1 MAAHNATHTAPA
13 VEARDGD
20 GIRDREIRMEQE
32 HLDRVYQRLEEKIH
46 EAEFLMDDAAK
57 RGQVGTPGAL
67 AERDAQVFR
76 AGVHLNR
83 LNSEFEDFLF
93 GRIDLL
99 LGKDG
104 ERGPDG
110 AYTSVEPAD
119 DAVRSDEGG
128 APSAE
133 IAETLHIGRLGVL
146 DADYSPLVIDWRA
159 PAAAPFYRSTP
170 VAPGRVVRRRVI
182 RSKGR
187 RVLGVEDD
195 LLRPELTA
203 TLDGTTLPVVGDGA
217 LMAALGRARSHTM
230 RDIVA
235 SIQAEQDMVIRAPA
249 ASVTEVEGGPG
260 TGKTAVA
267 LHRAA
272 YLLYQDRRR
281 YAGGILVVSPT
292 PLLVAY
298 TEGVLPSLGEEG
310 QVAIRALGSLVEG
323 EEAADWGGPKAPAE
337 GADGEPGGP
346 VGGDGRVY
354 DEPAVARIKGSARM
368 TKVLRRAA
376 RGALERPAPAAP
388 GRRGGA
394 RRRDGAPQVRGAAG
408 DAAQLSF
415 EVAGAPA
422 APAPGRTPAAEPL
435 PAPGRPA
442 SGPAADPAVSG
453 PGGGGAGPVTPDRLR
468 VVAFGRRVELD
479 EQELRRIRQT
489 ALGGTAPVNL
499 LRPRA
504 RRLLL
509 DALWGRSGAGQR
521 YTDPELAAEAR
532 QAFDEDITSEP
543 EFLEFLDAW
552 WPELTPRAVLA
563 AMADEKRL
571 GRWARRILTPRE
583 VRLLARSL
591 KRLGPDGRG
600 PLSVHD
606 VALLDELNSVL
617 GAPARPRRREV
628 DPLDQLTGLEELT
641 TYADRMSGGRARD
654 ERLREEARTDYAHV
668 IVDEAQDLTPM
679 QWRMVGRR
687 GRHAT
692 WTVVGDPAQSSW
704 SDPDEAAE
712 ARDEALGNRPR
723 RRFTLTVNYRNP
735 AEIAELAAKVLAL
748 AMPGMPAPE
757 AVRSTG
763 VVPRFV
769 VAGTPDGDR
778 VPGGGRGAVGNGAPD
793 GAGAADLGACV
804 RREASR
810 LLAEVDGTV
819 GVVVAMGRRA
829 EARAWLAGLGGRVVA
844 LGSLEAKGLEYDAT
858 VVVSP
863 AEIADE
869 SPAGLRVLYVA
880 LTRATQRL
888 TVVSGE
894 RDMPDEAGVPDLL
907 RD

>member
-1 MAAHNATHTAPA
+1 MAAQNATDAQVATGPA
-13 VEARDGD
+13 TESDGV
-20 GIRDREIRMEQE
+20 RDREIGAEQH
-32 HLDRVYQRLEEKIH
+32 HLDRVYRRLEEKIH

-83 LNSEFEDFLF
+83 LNNEFEDFLF

-104 ERGPDG
+104 KKGPDG

-119 DAVRSDEGG
+119 DAVRDDR
-128 APSAE
+128 AE
-133 IAETLHIGRLGVL
+133 IAETLHIGRIGVL

-159 PAAAPFYRSTP
+159 PAAAPFYRATP

-195 LLRPELTA
+195 LLRPELVT
-203 TLDGTTLPVVGDGA
+203 TLDGAALPVVGDGA
-217 LMAALGRARSHTM
+217 LMAALGQARSHTM
-230 RDIVA
+230 RDIVS
-235 SIQAEQDMVIRAPA
+235 SIQAEQDLVIRAPA

-310 QVAIRALGSLVEG
+310 QVAIRAVGNLVDG
-323 EEAADWGGPKAPAE
+323 AEADT
-337 GADGEPGGP
+337 
-346 VGGDGRVY
+346 Y
-354 DEPAVARIKGSARM
+354 DEPAVARIKGSSRM
-368 TKVLRRAA
+368 LKVLRKAV
-376 RGALERPAPAAP
+376 RGALEVPAA
-388 GRRGGA
+388 G
-394 RRRDGAPQVRGAAG
+394 
-408 DAAQLSF
+408 
-415 EVAGAPA
+415 VAVP
-422 APAPGRTPAAEPL
+422 E
-435 PAPGRPA
+435 
-442 SGPAADPAVSG
+442 
-453 PGGGGAGPVTPDRLR
+453 RLR
-468 VVAFGRRVELD
+468 VVAFGARVELETED
-479 EQELRRIRQT
+479 LRRIRNA

-504 RRLLL
+504 RRLIL
-509 DALWGRSGAGQR
+509 DALWSRAGGPKR

-532 QAFDEDITSEP
+532 SAFDEDITTEDS
-543 EFLEFLDAW
+543 FLSFLDAW
-552 WPELTPRAVLA
+552 WPELTPRRVLA
-563 AMADEKRL
+563 CLADEKRL
-571 GRWARRILTPRE
+571 GRWSRRVLNPRE
-583 VRLLARSL
+583 VRQLARSL
-591 KRLGPDGRG
+591 RRLDAAGRG

-606 VALLDELNSVL
+606 VALLDELETLL
-617 GAPARPRRREV
+617 GVPFRPKQPREV
-628 DPLDQLTGLEELT
+628 DPLDQLTGLEELMPQ
-641 TYADRMSGGRARD
+641 RSESRRERA
-654 ERLREEARTDYAHV
+654 ERLAQERRDYAHV

-692 WTVVGDPAQSSW
+692 WTIVGDPAQSSW
-704 SDPDEAAE
+704 SDPDEAGA
-712 ARDEALGNRPR
+712 ARDEALGTRPR
-723 RRFTLTVNYRNP
+723 RRFQLTVNYRNP

-748 AMPGMPAPE
+748 AMPGMESPR

-763 VVPRFV
+763 VVPRFT
-769 VAGTPDGDR
+769 VAGD
-778 VPGGGRGAVGNGAPD
+778 
-793 GAGAADLGACV
+793 DLGAAV
-804 RREASR
+804 REEALH
-810 LLAEVDGTV
+810 LLADVDGTV
-819 GVVVAMGRRA
+819 GVVVPMGRRA
-829 EARAWLAGLGGRVVA
+829 EAREWLAGLSGRVVV

-888 TVVSGE
+888 TVLSGGK
-894 RDMPDEAGVPDLL
+894 DDPDEHGVPDLL

>member
-1 MAAHNATHTAPA
+1 MAAQDAA
-13 VEARDGD
+13 VDSL
-20 GIRDREIRMEQE
+20 RDREIGVEQE
-32 HLDRVYQRLEEKIH
+32 HLDRVYHRLEEKIH
-46 EAEFLMDDAAK
+46 EAEFLMNDAVK

-76 AGVHLNR
+76 AGIHLNR

-119 DAVRSDEGG
+119 DAVREDN
-128 APSAE
+128 SAD
-133 IAETLHIGRLGVL
+133 IAETLHIGRIGVL
-146 DADYSPLVIDWRA
+146 DADYAPLVIDWRA

-170 VAPGRVVRRRVI
+170 KEPGRVVRRRVV

-187 RVLGVEDD
+187 KVLGVEDD
-195 LLRPELTA
+195 LMRPELTA
-203 TLDGTTLPVVGDGA
+203 YLDGDKLPVIGDGA
-217 LMAALGRARSHTM
+217 LMAALGQARSHTM
-230 RDIVA
+230 RDIVS
-235 SIQAEQDMVIRAPA
+235 SIQAEQDLVIRAPA
-249 ASVTEVEGGPG
+249 ASVTEVSGGPG

-310 QVAIRALGSLVEG
+310 QVAIRAVGSLSDDAAGVEG
-323 EEAADWGGPKAPAE
+323 ATT
-337 GADGEPGGP
+337 
-346 VGGDGRVY
+346 Y
-354 DEPAVARIKGSARM
+354 DEPPVARIKGSSRM
-368 TKVLRRAA
+368 LAVLRKAV
-376 RGALERPAPAAP
+376 RGALEQPGTPRGPKGGERQDGQLALGEEEAESTGTAPA
-388 GRRGGA
+388 
-394 RRRDGAPQVRGAAG
+394 
-408 DAAQLSF
+408 
-415 EVAGAPA
+415 
-422 APAPGRTPAAEPL
+422 TP
-435 PAPGRPA
+435 
-442 SGPAADPAVSG
+442 
-453 PGGGGAGPVTPDRLR
+453 TRLR
-468 VVAFGRRVELD
+468 VVAFGARIELEAD
-479 EQELRRIRQT
+479 ELRRIRQSV
-489 ALGGTAPVNL
+489 LGGTAPVNL

-504 RRLLL
+504 RRMLL
-509 DALWGRSGAGQR
+509 DALWNKSSGRGR
-521 YTDPELAAEAR
+521 YTDPELAAELR
-532 QAFDEDITSEP
+532 SSFDEDVSTETP
-543 EFLEFLDAW
+543 FLDFLNAW
-552 WPELTPRAVLA
+552 WPELTPRGVLA

-571 GRWARRILTPRE
+571 GRWARRVLNQGE
-583 VRLLARSL
+583 VRRLARSL
-591 KRLGPDGRG
+591 KRLDDAGNG

-606 VALLDELNSVL
+606 VAILDELQMLL
-617 GAPARPRRREV
+617 GTPARPRKKREF
-628 DPLDQLTGLEELT
+628 DPLDQLTGLEELMPQREET
-641 TYADRMSGGRARD
+641 QRERA
-654 ERLREEARTDYAHV
+654 ERLAAERTEYAHV

-692 WTVVGDPAQSSW
+692 WTIVGDPAQSSW
-704 SDPDEAAE
+704 SDPDEAAR

-748 AMPGMPAPE
+748 AMPGAASPA

-763 VVPRFV
+763 VRPRFETV
-769 VAGTPDGDR
+769 RDGDLAA
-778 VPGGGRGAVGNGAPD
+778 AV
-793 GAGAADLGACV
+793 
-804 RREASR
+804 REEARR
-810 LLAEVDGTV
+810 LLDEVDGTV
-819 GVVVAMGRRA
+819 GVVVAMNRRA
-829 EARAWLAGLGGRVVA
+829 QARKWLAGLGERVVA

-880 LTRATQRL
+880 LTRATQQL

-894 RDMPDEAGVPDLL
+894 RDLPDEDGVPDLL

>member
-1 MAAHNATHTAPA
+1 MAAQDAA
-13 VEARDGD
+13 VESL
-20 GIRDREIRMEQE
+20 RDREIGVEQE
-32 HLDRVYQRLEEKIH
+32 HLDRVYHRLEEKIH
-46 EAEFLMDDAAK
+46 EAEFLMNDAVK

-76 AGVHLNR
+76 AGIHLNR

-119 DAVRSDEGG
+119 DTVRED
-128 APSAE
+128 ATAD
-133 IAETLHIGRLGVL
+133 IAETLHIGRIGVL
-146 DADYSPLVIDWRA
+146 DSDYAPLVIDWRA

-170 VAPGRVVRRRVI
+170 KEPGRVVRRRVI

-187 RVLGVEDD
+187 KVLGVEDD
-195 LLRPELTA
+195 LMRPELTA
-203 TLDGTTLPVVGDGA
+203 FLDGEKLPVIGDGA
-217 LMAALGRARSHTM
+217 LMAALGQARSHTM
-230 RDIVA
+230 RDIVS
-235 SIQAEQDMVIRAPA
+235 SIQAEQDLVIRAPA
-249 ASVTEVEGGPG
+249 ASVTEVTGGPG

-310 QVAIRALGSLVEG
+310 QVAIRAVGSLSDD
-323 EEAADWGGPKAPAE
+323 AAGLQ
-337 GADGEPGGP
+337 GATT
-346 VGGDGRVY
+346 Y
-354 DEPAVARIKGSARM
+354 DEPAVARIKGSSRM
-368 TKVLRRAA
+368 LHVLRKAA
-376 RGALERPAPAAP
+376 RGALEQGRPAAP
-388 GRRGGA
+388 REE
-394 RRRDGAPQVRGAAG
+394 AG
-408 DAAQLSF
+408 QLSF
-415 EVAGAPA
+415 GEEPEEGVAAT
-422 APAPGRTPAAEPL
+422 TPN
-435 PAPGRPA
+435 
-442 SGPAADPAVSG
+442 
-453 PGGGGAGPVTPDRLR
+453 RLR
-468 VVAFGRRVELD
+468 VVAFGARVELEAD
-479 EQELRRIRQT
+479 ELQRIRHN

-504 RRLLL
+504 RKLLL
-509 DALWGRSGAGQR
+509 DALWSKSSGRGR
-521 YTDPELAAEAR
+521 YTDPQLVAELR
-532 QAFDEDITSEP
+532 SSFDEDVSTETP
-543 EFLEFLDAW
+543 FLEFLDAW
-552 WPELTPRAVLA
+552 WPELTPRRVLA
-563 AMADEKRL
+563 AMADERRL
-571 GRWARRILTPRE
+571 GRWSRRILNQGE
-583 VRLLARSL
+583 VRRLARSL
-591 KRLGPDGRG
+591 KRLDADGQG

-606 VALLDELNSVL
+606 VALLDELQALL
-617 GAPARPRRREV
+617 GTPNRPRRKREA
-628 DPLDQLTGLEELT
+628 DPLDQLTGLDELMPQREET
-641 TYADRMSGGRARD
+641 QWERA
-654 ERLREEARTDYAHV
+654 ERLAAERTEYAHV

-692 WTVVGDPAQSSW
+692 WTIVGDPAQSSW
-704 SDPDEAAE
+704 SDPDEAGA
-712 ARDEALGNRPR
+712 ARDEALGSRPR

-748 AMPGMPAPE
+748 AMPGMESPA

-763 VVPRFV
+763 VVPRFEPV
-769 VAGTPDGDR
+769 RDEGL
-778 VPGGGRGAVGNGAPD
+778 
-793 GAGAADLGACV
+793 AATV
-804 RREASR
+804 REEAAR
-810 LLAEVDGTV
+810 LLTEVDGTV
-819 GVVVAMGRRA
+819 GVVVAMNRRA
-829 EARAWLAGLGGRVVA
+829 QAREWLAELGERVVA

-880 LTRATQRL
+880 LTRATQQL

-894 RDMPDEAGVPDLL
+894 RDMPDEDGVPDLL

>member
-1 MAAHNATHTAPA
+1 MAAQAQQESA
-13 VEARDGD
+13 VGPVHDSV
-20 GIRDREIRMEQE
+20 RDREIRVEQE
-32 HLDRVYQRLEEKIH
+32 HLDRVYRRLEEKID
-46 EAEFLMDDAAK
+46 EAEFLMRDAAR

-83 LNSEFEDFLF
+83 LNNEFEDFLF

-104 ERGPDG
+104 KRGPDG
-110 AYTSVEPAD
+110 AYTAVEPAD
-119 DAVRSDEGG
+119 GAVRPDGT
-128 APSAE
+128 AD
-133 IAETLHIGRLGVL
+133 IAETLHIGRIGVL
-146 DADYSPLVIDWRA
+146 DQDYSPLVIDWRA

-170 VAPGRVVRRRVI
+170 VDPGRVVRRRVI

-195 LLRPELTA
+195 LMRPELTA
-203 TLDGTTLPVVGDGA
+203 YLDGEELPVVGDGA
-217 LMAALGRARSHTM
+217 LMAALGQARTHSM

-235 SIQAEQDMVIRAPA
+235 SIQAEQDLVIRAPA
-249 ASVTEVEGGPG
+249 ASVTHVEGGPG

-281 YAGGILVVSPT
+281 YAGGILIVSPT

-323 EEAADWGGPKAPAE
+323 VEAT
-337 GADGEPGGP
+337 
-346 VGGDGRVY
+346 VY
-354 DEPAVARIKGSARM
+354 DTPAVARVKGSARM
-368 TKVLRRAA
+368 LKVLRKAA
-376 RGALERPAPAAP
+376 RGALETDDAPI
-388 GRRGGA
+388 
-394 RRRDGAPQVRGAAG
+394 
-408 DAAQLSF
+408 
-415 EVAGAPA
+415 
-422 APAPGRTPAAEPL
+422 
-435 PAPGRPA
+435 
-442 SGPAADPAVSG
+442 
-453 PGGGGAGPVTPDRLR
+453 RLR
-468 VVAFGRRVELD
+468 VVAFGRRLELD
-479 EQELRRIRQT
+479 AEDLKEIRRS

-504 RRLLL
+504 RKLLL
-509 DALWGRSGAGQR
+509 DALWERSGAGTR
-521 YTDPELAAEAR
+521 HTDPELAAELR
-532 QAFDEDITSEP
+532 SSFDDDITSEDD
-543 EFLEFLDAW
+543 FIAFLDAW
-552 WPELTPRAVLA
+552 WPELTPSAVLD
-563 AMADEKRL
+563 AMADERRL
-571 GRWARRILTPRE
+571 GRWARRVLNQGE
-583 VRLLARSL
+583 VRRLARSL
-591 KRLGPDGRG
+591 RRDGR
-600 PLSVHD
+600 SVHD
-606 VALLDELNSVL
+606 IALLDELQAVL
-617 GAPARPRRREV
+617 GTPARPRKRREL
-628 DPLDQLTGLEELT
+628 DPLDQLTGLEELMPV
-641 TYADRMSGGRARD
+641 REESQRERA
-654 ERLREEARTDYAHV
+654 ERLAQERVEYAHV

-712 ARDEALGNRPR
+712 ARDEALGSRPR
-723 RRFTLTVNYRNP
+723 RRFELTVNYRNP
-735 AEIAELAAKVLAL
+735 AEIADLASRVLAL
-748 AMPGMPAPE
+748 AMPGSTAPR

-763 VVPRFV
+763 VEPRFA
-769 VAGTPDGDR
+769 VAR
-778 VPGGGRGAVGNGAPD
+778 GG
-793 GAGAADLGACV
+793 LGETV
-804 RREASR
+804 RAEARR
-810 LLAEVDGTV
+810 LLERVDGTV
-819 GVVVAMGRRA
+819 GVVVAMQRRE
-829 EARAWLAGLGGRVVA
+829 EARRWLDGLGDRVVA

-880 LTRATQRL
+880 LTRATQQL

-894 RDMPDEAGVPDLL
+894 RDEPDSLGVPDLL

>member
-1 MAAHNATHTAPA
+1 MAAQNATHAHVATGPA
-13 VEARDGD
+13 MEPDGV
-20 GIRDREIRMEQE
+20 RDREIGAEQH
-32 HLDRVYQRLEEKIH
+32 HLDRVYRRLEEKIH

-83 LNSEFEDFLF
+83 LNNEFEDFLF

-104 ERGPDG
+104 KKGPDG

-119 DAVRSDEGG
+119 DAVREDR
-128 APSAE
+128 AE
-133 IAETLHIGRLGVL
+133 IAETLHIGRIGVL

-159 PAAAPFYRSTP
+159 PAAAPFYRATP

-187 RVLGVEDD
+187 KVLGVEDD
-195 LLRPELTA
+195 LLRPELTT
-203 TLDGTTLPVVGDGA
+203 TLDGSALPVVGDGA
-217 LMAALGRARSHTM
+217 LMAALGQARSHTM
-230 RDIVA
+230 RDIVS

-310 QVAIRALGSLVEG
+310 QVAIRAVGSLVDG
-323 EEAADWGGPKAPAE
+323 AEADT
-337 GADGEPGGP
+337 
-346 VGGDGRVY
+346 Y
-354 DEPAVARIKGSARM
+354 DEPAIARIKGSSRM
-368 TKVLRRAA
+368 LKVLRKAV
-376 RGALERPAPAAP
+376 RGALEVPA
-388 GRRGGA
+388 GGT
-394 RRRDGAPQVRGAAG
+394 GAP
-408 DAAQLSF
+408 
-415 EVAGAPA
+415 E
-422 APAPGRTPAAEPL
+422 
-435 PAPGRPA
+435 
-442 SGPAADPAVSG
+442 
-453 PGGGGAGPVTPDRLR
+453 RLR
-468 VVAFGRRVELD
+468 VVAFGARVELGAD
-479 EQELRRIRQT
+479 ELRRIRES

-504 RRLLL
+504 RRLIL
-509 DALWGRSGAGQR
+509 DALWSKAGGPRR

-532 QAFDEDITSEP
+532 SAFDEDVTTEDVFID
-543 EFLEFLDAW
+543 FLEAW
-552 WPELTPRAVLA
+552 WPELTPRRVLA
-563 AMADEKRL
+563 CMADERRL
-571 GRWARRILTPRE
+571 SRWARRVLNPRE
-583 VRLLARSL
+583 VRQLARSL
-591 KRLGPDGRG
+591 GRLDGQGHG

-606 VALLDELNSVL
+606 VALLDELETLL
-617 GAPARPRRREV
+617 GVPHRPRKPREA
-628 DPLDQLTGLEELT
+628 DPLDQLTGLEELMPQ
-641 TYADRMSGGRARD
+641 RGESRRERA
-654 ERLREEARTDYAHV
+654 ERLALERRDYAHV

-692 WTVVGDPAQSSW
+692 WTIVGDAAQSSW
-704 SDPDEAAE
+704 SDPDEAAV
-712 ARDEALGNRPR
+712 ARDEALGTRPR
-723 RRFTLTVNYRNP
+723 RRFRLTVNYRNP

-748 AMPGMPAPE
+748 AMPGMESPS

-763 VVPRFV
+763 VVPRFS
-769 VAGTPDGDR
+769 VAG
-778 VPGGGRGAVGNGAPD
+778 
-793 GAGAADLGACV
+793 ADLAASV
-804 RREASR
+804 RDEALH
-810 LLAEVDGTV
+810 LLGDVEGTV
-819 GVVVAMGRRA
+819 GVVVPMGRRA
-829 EARAWLAGLGGRVVA
+829 EARAWLAGLGDRVVV

-858 VVVSP
+858 VVVTP

-888 TVVSGE
+888 TVLSGE
-894 RDMPDEAGVPDLL
+894 RDDPDELGVPDLL

>member
-1 MAAHNATHTAPA
+1 MATGPQS
-13 VEARDGD
+13 EPDGV
-20 GIRDREIRMEQE
+20 RDREIGTEQQ
-32 HLDRVYQRLEEKIH
+32 HLDRVYRRLEEKIH

-83 LNSEFEDFLF
+83 LNNEFEDFLF

-104 ERGPDG
+104 KKGPDG

-119 DAVRSDEGG
+119 DAVRDDR
-128 APSAE
+128 AE
-133 IAETLHIGRLGVL
+133 IAETLHIGRIGVL
-146 DADYSPLVIDWRA
+146 DADYAPLVIDWRA
-159 PAAAPFYRSTP
+159 PAAAPFYRATP

-203 TLDGTTLPVVGDGA
+203 TLGGDSLPVVGDGA
-217 LMAALGRARSHTM
+217 LMAALGQARSHTM
-230 RDIVA
+230 RDIVS

-292 PLLVAY
+292 PLLVSY

-310 QVAIRALGSLVEG
+310 QVAIRAVGSLVDG
-323 EEAADWGGPKAPAE
+323 AEADT
-337 GADGEPGGP
+337 
-346 VGGDGRVY
+346 Y
-354 DEPAVARIKGSARM
+354 DEPAVARVKGSSRM
-368 TKVLRRAA
+368 LKVLRKAV
-376 RGALERPAPAAP
+376 RGALETA
-388 GRRGGA
+388 
-394 RRRDGAPQVRGAAG
+394 
-408 DAAQLSF
+408 
-415 EVAGAPA
+415 
-422 APAPGRTPAAEPL
+422 
-435 PAPGRPA
+435 
-442 SGPAADPAVSG
+442 GPAG
-453 PGGGGAGPVTPDRLR
+453 TPDRLR
-468 VVAFGRRVELD
+468 VVAFGARIELGAED
-479 EQELRRIRQT
+479 LKRIRNT

-504 RRLLL
+504 RRLIL
-509 DALWGRSGAGQR
+509 DALWSRAGGPKR

-532 QAFDEDITSEP
+532 SAFDEDITTEDD
-543 EFLEFLDAW
+543 FLAFLDAW
-552 WPELTPRAVLA
+552 WPELTPRQVLA
-563 AMADEKRL
+563 GMADEKRL
-571 GRWARRILTPRE
+571 ARSARRVLNPRE
-583 VRLLARSL
+583 TRLLARSL
-591 KRLGPDGRG
+591 RRLDAAGRG

-606 VALLDELNSVL
+606 VALLDELETLL
-617 GAPARPRRREV
+617 GAPARPKKPREY
-628 DPLDQLTGLEELT
+628 DPLDQLTGLEELMPQ
-641 TYADRMSGGRARD
+641 RSESRRERA
-654 ERLREEARTDYAHV
+654 ERLAEERRDYAHV

-687 GRHAT
+687 GRTAT
-692 WTVVGDPAQSSW
+692 WTIVGDPAQSSW
-704 SDPDEAAE
+704 SDPDEAAA
-712 ARDEALGNRPR
+712 ARDEALGAR
-723 RRFTLTVNYRNP
+723 RRTRFRLTVNYRNP

-748 AMPGMPAPE
+748 AMPGMESPA

-763 VVPRFV
+763 VVPRF
-769 VAGTPDGDR
+769 
-778 VPGGGRGAVGNGAPD
+778 AV
-793 GAGAADLGACV
+793 AGAALAAAV
-804 RREASR
+804 RAEAEH
-810 LLAEVDGTV
+810 LLADVEGTV
-819 GVVVAMGRRA
+819 GVVVPMARRA
-829 EARAWLAGLGGRVVA
+829 EARGWLSGLGDRVVV

-863 AEIADE
+863 ADIADE

-888 TVVSGE
+888 TVLSGE
-894 RDMPDEAGVPDLL
+894 RDDPDADGVPDLL

>member
-1 MAAHNATHTAPA
+1 MAAQNATHAHVATGPA
-13 VEARDGD
+13 MEPDGV
-20 GIRDREIRMEQE
+20 RDREIGAEQH
-32 HLDRVYQRLEEKIH
+32 HLDRVYRRLEEKIH

-83 LNSEFEDFLF
+83 LNNEFEDFLF

-104 ERGPDG
+104 KKGPDG
-110 AYTSVEPAD
+110 AYTSVEPDD
-119 DAVRSDEGG
+119 DAVREDR
-128 APSAE
+128 AE
-133 IAETLHIGRLGVL
+133 IAETLHIGRIGVL

-159 PAAAPFYRSTP
+159 PAAAPFYRATP

-187 RVLGVEDD
+187 KVLGVEDD
-195 LLRPELTA
+195 LLRPELTT
-203 TLDGTTLPVVGDGA
+203 TLDGSALPVVGDGA
-217 LMAALGRARSHTM
+217 LMAALGQARSHTM
-230 RDIVA
+230 RDIVS

-310 QVAIRALGSLVEG
+310 QVAIRAVGSLVDG
-323 EEAADWGGPKAPAE
+323 AEADT
-337 GADGEPGGP
+337 
-346 VGGDGRVY
+346 Y
-354 DEPAVARIKGSARM
+354 DEPAVARVKGSSRM
-368 TKVLRRAA
+368 LKVLRKAV
-376 RGALERPAPAAP
+376 RGALEVPT
-388 GRRGGA
+388 GGT
-394 RRRDGAPQVRGAAG
+394 GA
-408 DAAQLSF
+408 
-415 EVAGAPA
+415 
-422 APAPGRTPAAEPL
+422 
-435 PAPGRPA
+435 
-442 SGPAADPAVSG
+442 
-453 PGGGGAGPVTPDRLR
+453 PDRLR
-468 VVAFGRRVELD
+468 VVAFGARVELEAD
-479 EQELRRIRQT
+479 DLRRIRES

-504 RRLLL
+504 RRLIL
-509 DALWGRSGAGQR
+509 DALWSRAGGPRR

-532 QAFDEDITSEP
+532 SAFDEDVTTEDSFID
-543 EFLEFLDAW
+543 FLEAW
-552 WPELTPRAVLA
+552 WPELTPRRVLA
-563 AMADEKRL
+563 CMADERRL
-571 GRWARRILTPRE
+571 SRWARRVLNPRE
-583 VRLLARSL
+583 VRQLARSL
-591 KRLGPDGRG
+591 GRLDGQGRG

-606 VALLDELNSVL
+606 VALLDELETLL
-617 GAPARPRRREV
+617 GVPHRPRKPREA
-628 DPLDQLTGLEELT
+628 DPLDQLTGLEELMPQ
-641 TYADRMSGGRARD
+641 RGESRRERA
-654 ERLREEARTDYAHV
+654 ERLAQERRDYAHV

-692 WTVVGDPAQSSW
+692 WTIVGDAAQSSW
-704 SDPDEAAE
+704 SAPDEAAE
-712 ARDEALGNRPR
+712 ARDEALGARPR
-723 RRFTLTVNYRNP
+723 RRFRLTVNYRNP

-748 AMPGMPAPE
+748 AMPGMESPS

-763 VVPRFV
+763 VVPRFA
-769 VAGTPDGDR
+769 VAG
-778 VPGGGRGAVGNGAPD
+778 
-793 GAGAADLGACV
+793 ADLGASV
-804 RREASR
+804 RDEALH
-810 LLAEVDGTV
+810 LLADVEGTV
-819 GVVVAMGRRA
+819 GVVVPMGRRA
-829 EARAWLAGLGGRVVA
+829 EARGWLAGLGDRVVV

-858 VVVSP
+858 IVVTP

-888 TVVSGE
+888 TVLSGE
-894 RDMPDEAGVPDLL
+894 RDDPDELGVPDLL

>member
-1 MAAHNATHTAPA
+1 MAAHNATHAPDHTSDS
-13 VEARDGD
+13 VRE
-20 GIRDREIRMEQE
+20 REIDAEQT
-32 HLDRVYQRLEEKIH
+32 HLDRVYRRLEEKIH

-57 RGQVGTPGAL
+57 RGQVGTPGAF
-67 AERDAQVFR
+67 AERDAQVFQ
-76 AGVHLNR
+76 AGVHLHR
-83 LNSEFEDFLF
+83 LNSEYEDFLF

-104 ERGPDG
+104 KKGPDG
-110 AYTSVEPAD
+110 AYTSVEPA
-119 DAVRSDEGG
+119 EGAIEDG
-128 APSAE
+128 RAA

-159 PAAAPFYRSTP
+159 PAAAPFYRATP

-187 RVLGVEDD
+187 KVLGVEDD
-195 LLRPELTA
+195 LMRPEITA
-203 TLDGTTLPVVGDGA
+203 TLDGQELPAIGDGA

-281 YAGGILVVSPT
+281 YAGGILIVSPT

-310 QVAIRALGSLVEG
+310 QVAIRALGSLVDG
-323 EEAADWGGPKAPAE
+323 AEATA
-337 GADGEPGGP
+337 
-346 VGGDGRVY
+346 Y
-354 DEPAVARIKGSARM
+354 DPPAVSRVKGSSRM
-368 TKVLRRAA
+368 QKLLRKAA
-376 RGALERPAPAAP
+376 RGALELAAP
-388 GRRGGA
+388 E
-394 RRRDGAPQVRGAAG
+394 
-408 DAAQLSF
+408 SS
-415 EVAGAPA
+415 PA
-422 APAPGRTPAAEPL
+422 
-435 PAPGRPA
+435 
-442 SGPAADPAVSG
+442 
-453 PGGGGAGPVTPDRLR
+453 RLR
-468 VVAFGRRVELD
+468 VVAFGGRIELD
-479 EQELRRIRQT
+479 ADELRGIRHN

-504 RRLLL
+504 RRLIL
-509 DALWGRSGAGQR
+509 DALWSKSGAARR

-532 QAFDEDITSEP
+532 EGFDEDITTETD
-543 EFLEFLDAW
+543 FQEFLDAW
-552 WPELTPRAVLA
+552 WPELTPRGVLA
-563 AMADEKRL
+563 AMADERRL
-571 GRWARRILTPRE
+571 GRWARRVLNPRE
-583 VRLLARSL
+583 VRQLARSL
-591 KRLGPDGRG
+591 RRLDEGGHG

-606 VALLDELNSVL
+606 VALLDELQLIL
-617 GAPARPRRREV
+617 GAPMRPARPREA
-628 DPLDQLTGLEELT
+628 DPLDHLTGLEELST
-641 TYADRMSGGRARD
+641 HADRMGGGRSRR
-654 ERLREEARTDYAHV
+654 ERLEEERTDYAHV

-704 SDPDEAAE
+704 SDPDEAAV
-712 ARDEALGNRPR
+712 ARDEALGTRPR

-735 AEIAELAAKVLAL
+735 AEIAELAGKVLAL
-748 AMPGMPAPE
+748 AMPGMQSPK

-763 VVPRFV
+763 LEPRF
-769 VAGTPDGDR
+769 AL
-778 VPGGGRGAVGNGAPD
+778 AAD
-793 GAGAADLGACV
+793 GAREGRPADDAALA
-804 RREASR
+804 EATVAEAER
-810 LLAEVDGTV
+810 LLGEVDGTI
-819 GVVVAMGRRA
+819 GVVVAMNRRA
-829 EARAWLAGLGGRVVA
+829 QARRWLAPLGERVVA

-880 LTRATQRL
+880 LTRATQQL
-888 TVVSGE
+888 TVLSAE
-894 RDMPDEAGVPDLL
+894 RDEPDAAGVPDLL